1 LISEILTRLIK
12 LLSLALALTIGF
24 LVSDTTTVMAQ
35 YSTSS
40 NQTMSENTTMT
51 ENATMATNG
60 TMNQNTNSSGT
71 MTSPTI
77 NETLATG
84 ETVKVTKNE
93 TVTSPPL
100 QQLRNGVSVH
110 EIKCANDMQ
119 LILKKE
125 DGSPA
130 CVKPGDVTTLIER
143 GWASMI

>member
-1 LISEILTRLIK
+1 VISEILTRLIK
-12 LLSLALALTIGF
+12 LLSLALALAVGF
-24 LVSDTTTVMAQ
+24 LVSDTTIVMAQ

-51 ENATMATNG
+51 ENATMTTNG

-71 MTSPTI
+71 MTFPTI

-93 TVTSPPL
+93 TTTAPPL
-100 QQLRNGVSVH
+100 QQLRNGVSAH
-110 EIKCANDMQ
+110 DIKCANDMQ